1 MFSCVPDSLY
11 SQILSVPENLEALK
25 ADITLH
31 NDDDGLTEV
40 VAQLAQCRF
49 VFLNRFTTALLEFIN
64 QFQAGKQAIIEAS
77 QAAVATAKQ
86 NLQDMYAAASK
97 VSLDISIAAPVIV
110 IPASSVSRDA
120 ILMDFGNLTVKNKFE
135 TLDTKNVKGHP
146 AVLDHCCIE
155 LVNMTLSR
163 VRYADETLSI
173 IEDIVLIKPINFS
186 LLIIRNLCASWFK
199 EVPDL
204 NVSGSFKTINLSLS
218 KEDYATLMRIS
229 TGNLAEGAPS
239 QPRPGPPALPQAP
252 PVDSLSTS
260 PDSPKSVEDATTSA
274 SKPASSPTV

>member
-1 MFSCVPDSLY
+1 
-11 SQILSVPENLEALK
+11 
-25 ADITLH
+25 
-31 NDDDGLTEV
+31 
-40 VAQLAQCRF
+40 
-49 VFLNRFTTALLEFIN
+49 
-64 QFQAGKQAIIEAS
+64 
-77 QAAVATAKQ
+77 
-86 NLQDMYAAASK
+86 
-97 VSLDISIAAPVIV
+97 
-110 IPASSVSRDA
+110 
-120 ILMDFGNLTVKNKFE
+120 
-135 TLDTKNVKGHP
+135 
-146 AVLDHCCIE
+146 
-155 LVNMTLSR
+155 MTLSR

-260 PDSPKSVEDATTSA
+260 PDSLKSVEDATTSA
-274 SKPASSPTV
+274 SKPASSPTM